1 MLNYYTI
8 CPFSPY
14 YDHQNI
20 SGHLRPELPF
30 REVTILATITLD
42 NLSMQYGSNGSRY
55 TALSDVNLNITEGDF
70 ISLIGPS
77 GCGKSTIID
86 IVSGLKA
93 PTTGS
98 VLIDQEPVSG
108 PGPDRGTVFQD
119 YSLFPWMTAFEN
131 ICFAIEHTGG
141 SHTQAEIET
150 RADEFLDLVGLKKFR
165 NAYPN
170 TLSGGMRQR
179 VSIARMFSMNPKV
192 FLMDEPFGALDSLNR
207 IYMQDLLLNLW
218 SEGDRHKTV
227 LFVTH
232 DVDEALLLSDKIAVM
247 TPSPGKIKE
256 VIDVPFSRPRCR
268 KSLGATAEYLA
279 LKSHLLSVLYCE
291 MMSEIAQQEKNFRGL
306 A

>member
-1 MLNYYTI
+1 MTN
-8 CPFSPY
+8 
-14 YDHQNI
+14 
-20 SGHLRPELPF
+20 
-30 REVTILATITLD
+30 LATIKLD
-42 NLSMQYGSNGSRY
+42 DLCMQYGSNGSRY
-55 TALSDVNLNITEGDF
+55 TALSNVNLNITEGDF

-86 IVSGLKA
+86 IVSGLKI

-131 ICFAIEHTGG
+131 ICFAIEHTNGT
-141 SHTQAEIET
+141 HTKTET
-150 RADEFLDLVGLKKFR
+150 DNAASRYLDLVGLKKFR
-165 NAYPN
+165 NSYPN

-179 VSIARMFSMNPKV
+179 ISIARMFAMNPKV

-218 SEGDRHKTV
+218 SEGERHKTV

-232 DVDEALLLSDKIAVM
+232 DVDEALLLSDRIAVM
-247 TPSPGKIKE
+247 TPSPGRIKE

-268 KSLGATAEYLA
+268 KSLEATAEYLA

-291 MMSEIAQQEKNFRGL
+291 MLGEIRELEQDSR
-306 A
+306 

>member
-1 MLNYYTI
+1 M
-8 CPFSPY
+8 
-14 YDHQNI
+14 
-20 SGHLRPELPF
+20 
-30 REVTILATITLD
+30 TILATITLD
-42 NLSMQYGSNGSRY
+42 NLSMQYGNNGSRY

-98 VLIDQEPVSG
+98 VLIDREPVSG

-141 SHTQAEIET
+141 SHTKAGIET

-218 SEGDRHKTV
+218 SEGKRHKTV

-247 TPSPGKIKE
+247 TPSPGRIKE

-291 MMSEIAQQEKNFRGL
+291 MMGEIAQQEKNFRGL